1 MAYIANKPVRFDR
14 DYKIGEVIPEDVIA
28 PGMTRK
34 LMEMGRILRVDLPHG
49 GVPEENRRQ
58 PQNDPQEATE
68 NGPDNDSGA
77 GDTDTQPDSES
88 PQDGSESG
96 GDGHEDAPDGEDT
109 DIHASGEFI
118 CEVCGRAFS
127 SQQAL
132 AAHSRSHKE

>member
-88 PQDGSESG
+88 PQEGAENDPDG
-96 GDGHEDAPDGEDT
+96 GDTGAP
-109 DIHASGEFI
+109 ASGEFI